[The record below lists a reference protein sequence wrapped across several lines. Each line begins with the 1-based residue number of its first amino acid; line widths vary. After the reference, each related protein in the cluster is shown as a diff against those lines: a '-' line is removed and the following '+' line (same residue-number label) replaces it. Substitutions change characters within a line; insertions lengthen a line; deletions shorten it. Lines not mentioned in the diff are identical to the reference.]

1 MDGDGLSSAWM
12 IISLDES
19 QIRTIE
25 QVQTVLDGTRAL
37 DFTAAENRH
46 ERYEWMATV
55 LVQLFLDK

>member
-1 MDGDGLSSAWM
+1 M